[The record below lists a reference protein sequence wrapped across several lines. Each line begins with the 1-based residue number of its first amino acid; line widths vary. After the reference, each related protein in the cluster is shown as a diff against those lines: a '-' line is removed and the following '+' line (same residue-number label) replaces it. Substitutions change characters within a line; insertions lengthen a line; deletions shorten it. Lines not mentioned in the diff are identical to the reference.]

1 MRIMKKITKLFSI
14 SAIMSSALIFG
25 SCSSEGD
32 SYIYVG
38 GYANA
43 LVTVKPVSEDECYL
57 QLDENTTLFPVN
69 MKGSP
74 YGGKEVRALINYYE
88 VSSRHVDYTK
98 NVYVN
103 WIDSIRTKSTVPS
116 LGAENDEKY
125 GNDPVEIV
133 DDWMTISEDGYLTL
147 RFRTITAGIGKTH
160 YVNLLTQVDPYDP
173 YVVEFRHDANGDV
186 QGFYADGL
194 VAFRL
199 DQLPDTNGET
209 VKLTLK
215 WKAFG
220 SEKSTTFDYCTRKS
234 AGPGKDEESGSDLK
248 NADVTTLSVINIE

>member
-1 MRIMKKITKLFSI
+1 MRKITKLLSI
-14 SAIMSSALIFG
+14 SAVLSAALMF
-25 SCSSEGD
+25 SACSDDND
-32 SYIYVG
+32 SYVYIE

-57 QLDENTTLFPVN
+57 QLDENTTLYPVN
-69 MKGSP
+69 MQGSP
-74 YGGKEVRALINYYE
+74 YGDKEVRALINFHE
-88 VSSRHVDYTK
+88 VGSQHANYTK

-147 RFRTITAGIGKTH
+147 RFRTITSGTGRTH

-186 QGFYADGL
+186 QGLYADGL

-199 DQLPDTNGET
+199 DQLPDTNGKT

-234 AGPGKDEESGSDLK
+234 ANS
-248 NADVTTLSVINIE
+248 TTLSAINIE

>member
-1 MRIMKKITKLFSI
+1 MRKITKLFLI
-14 SAIMSSALIFG
+14 STVLSAALIFG
-25 SCSSEGD
+25 SCSNEKD
-32 SYIYVG
+32 SFVYVG
-38 GYANA
+38 FANA
-43 LVTVKPVSEDECYL
+43 LVTVKPVSENECYL

-69 MKGSP
+69 MQGSP
-74 YGGKEVRALINYYE
+74 YGDKEVRALINYYD
-88 VSSRHVDYTK
+88 VDSQHANYTK

-147 RFRTITAGIGKTH
+147 RFRTITSGVGRTH

-186 QGFYADGL
+186 QGYYADGL

-220 SEKSTTFDYCTRKS
+220 SEKSTTFNYCTRKS
-234 AGPGKDEESGSDLK
+234 ASSDNEDETDNDMENVDIQ
-248 NADVTTLSVINIE
+248 ALSVINIE

>member
-1 MRIMKKITKLFSI
+1 MKKILLSI
-14 SAIMSSALIFG
+14 CVLASMASVVSCDDGYDSSMGFY
-25 SCSSEGD
+25 D
-32 SYIYVG
+32 PSYSV
-38 GYANA
+38 A
-43 LVTVKPVSEDECYL
+43 LVTVKQTEEKDCYL
-57 QLDENTTLFPVN
+57 QLDDFTTLYPTNF
-69 MKGSP
+69 KGSP
-74 YGGKEVRALINYYE
+74 FGDKEVRALVNYFYLDGE
-88 VSSRHVDYTK
+88 AG
-98 NVYVN
+98 VYNRNIFVN

-147 RFRTITAGIGKTH
+147 RFRTITSGIGRTH

-186 QGFYADGL
+186 QGYYADGL

-220 SEKSTTFDYCTRKS
+220 SEKSTTFNYCTRKS
-234 AGPGKDEESGSDLK
+234 ASSDNEDETDNDKENVDIQ
-248 NADVTTLSVINIE
+248 ALSVINIE